1 MKKTH
6 IIIVLLLSV
15 IWSCDKDL
23 LDRDPVSEVA
33 PENFFIK
40 ASDLELYT
48 NNFYRMFPEEGIYN
62 GDRAADNIIETTLSE
77 EMRGARIVPTT
88 KKNEGWSW
96 EYLRDINYFLEN
108 YERCEDEAAKKHFG
122 GVARFFRAWF
132 YFDKLRRFGDVPWYE
147 QTIDPTDEEALQKPR
162 DPRGSVTDK
171 IIEDLDFAIENL
183 DDNTQAFRITKWT
196 ALALKSRVGL
206 YEGTYMKYRGMDGYE
221 KYLTA
226 SYQASE
232 QLMNDSPYKI
242 YSTGNTKEDYMVFFA
257 SHDAITDEM
266 ILARQFLT
274 SQAVDHKANYYMTT
288 SSYGRPGMPKDL
300 VNSYLNADGS
310 RFTDNPDHNSMSF
323 TEEMTNRDPRL
334 SQTVRAPGYT
344 RMGENITLPPNMGA
358 TVTGYQ
364 PIKFVNEPQYDTYD
378 ESITDLPLFRY
389 AEVLLNYAEA
399 KAELGILTQA
409 DLDVSIK
416 LIRDR
421 VGMPNIQMAE
431 ANATPDPFMA
441 DQYLNI
447 NGANKGVILE
457 IRRERRIELYMEDF
471 RWDDIVRWKA
481 GQKITRPLRGLYL
494 PGAGEYDLEGDGD
507 IDIVLYEGDAPD
519 NQVDG
524 IQYLKINS
532 DVFLDADNLIDPHPT
547 FNNRT
552 FDEDKDYLYPIPR
565 VELQLNPNLEQN
577 PGW

>member
-1 MKKTH
+1 MKKINT
-6 IIIVLLLSV
+6 ILLLILV
-15 IWSCDKDL
+15 TWSCDNDL
-23 LDRDPVSEVA
+23 LDRDPVSDVS
-33 PENFFIK
+33 PENFFVK

-62 GDRAADNIIETTLSE
+62 GDRVADNIIQTSLSE

-88 KKNEGWSW
+88 GGGWSW

-108 YERCEDEAAKKHFG
+108 YEKCQDESAKKHFG

-132 YFDKLRRFGDVPWYE
+132 YFDKVRRFGDVPWYE
-147 QTIDPTDEEALQKPR
+147 QTIDPTDEEALQQAR
-162 DPRGSVTDK
+162 DSREFITDK
-171 IIEDLDFAIENL
+171 ILEDLNFAIENL
-183 DDNTQAFRITKWT
+183 NDNTEAFRITKWT

-206 YEGTYMKYRGMDGYE
+206 YEGTYMKYRGTDGYE

-226 SYQASE
+226 AYQAAE
-232 QLMNDSPYKI
+232 QMINDSPYKI
-242 YSTGNTKEDYMVFFA
+242 YSTGNTEQDYMLFFA

-266 ILARQFLT
+266 ILARQFIT
-274 SQAVDHKANYYMTT
+274 AQGVDHKANYYMTT

-310 RFTDNPDHNSMSF
+310 RFTDTPGYNTIPF
-323 TEEMTNRDPRL
+323 TEEMTGRDPRL

-344 RMGENITLPPNMGA
+344 RLGESITLPPNMGA

-364 PIKFVNEPQYDTYD
+364 PIKYVNEPRYDTYD

-399 KAELGILTQA
+399 RAELGILTQG
-409 DLDVSIK
+409 DLDISIK
-416 LIRDR
+416 PIRDR
-421 VGMPNIQMAE
+421 VGMPNIQMAAVN
-431 ANATPDPFMA
+431 ANPDPFMEA
-441 DQYLNI
+441 QYVNVS
-447 NGANKGVILE
+447 GENKGIILE

-471 RWDDIVRWKA
+471 RWDDIVRWKE
-481 GQKITRPLRGLYL
+481 GGKLTRPLRGLYL

-507 IDIVLYEGDAPD
+507 IDIVLYEGDAPG
-519 NQVDG
+519 NQTDG
-524 IQYLKINS
+524 VQYLKIGS
-532 DVFLDADNLIDPHPT
+532 DVFLDGNNLIDPHPD

-552 FDEDKDYLYPIPR
+552 FDENKDYLYPIPR